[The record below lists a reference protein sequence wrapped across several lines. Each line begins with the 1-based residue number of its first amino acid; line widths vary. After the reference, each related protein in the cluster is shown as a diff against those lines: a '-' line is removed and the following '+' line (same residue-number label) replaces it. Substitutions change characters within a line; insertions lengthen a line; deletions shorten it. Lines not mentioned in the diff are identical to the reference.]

1 VKPSHELN
9 FAHSNNNYSSELKLC
24 NKRDQPV
31 IFKVRTTAAKSYVV
45 LPTCGMI
52 SAGESTIVKI
62 YMLPRESIRNRAD
75 DKFLIQAVIC
85 TDDELKPESKA
96 INEKFDLLTRL
107 NLSGYF
113 HSTKLKVH
121 FVIDTVIQDAFSEDN
136 IPIRRRTRTL
146 GHIPD
151 TDSSHLTVQRKSTD
165 TLIQSPV
172 INKVA
177 QRARIG
183 YGERSAAATLGYI
196 GGEAV
201 TSFSPRDL
209 IEKECLK
216 SHPRIMIPRTQE
228 HSIVSYDF
236 IPPNKGG
243 IVARTVSSYEK
254 ENRELPN
261 DIDHL
266 KPLKASHSTPVK
278 SRGATTN
285 SRECDALL
293 STGEV
298 SNVES
303 SWSPLKQAAMY
314 KQKLLGLE
322 KRFKHQKLLL
332 AKINEEKTEYLTEL
346 HVLKLSTIDQTKEE
360 VQPNIGNNKIEIWQL
375 LVVSIIFLIC
385 GSLWK

>member
-1 VKPSHELN
+1 
-9 FAHSNNNYSSELKLC
+9 
-24 NKRDQPV
+24 
-31 IFKVRTTAAKSYVV
+31 
-45 LPTCGMI
+45 
-52 SAGESTIVKI
+52 
-62 YMLPRESIRNRAD
+62 MLPRESIRNRAD

-85 TDDELKPESKA
+85 SDDELKPESKL

-107 NLSGYF
+107 DLSGYF

-151 TDSSHLTVQRKSTD
+151 NDSSPHLTVPRKSTD

-172 INKVA
+172 VNKVS

-183 YGERSAAATLGYI
+183 YGERSAAATLGHI
-196 GGEAV
+196 GGDAV
-201 TSFSPRDL
+201 TSFSPRDF

-228 HSIVSYDF
+228 HSMVSYDF

-261 DIDHL
+261 EIDHV

-278 SRGATTN
+278 SKGATTN
-285 SRECDALL
+285 SRECDMLL

-303 SWSPLKQAAMY
+303 SWSPLKQAALY

-332 AKINEEKTEYLTEL
+332 AKLNEEKAEYLTEL
-346 HVLKLSTIDQTKEE
+346 HVLKLSAINETKEE
-360 VQPNIGNNKIEIWQL
+360 IQVAAGNNKIEIWQL
-375 LVVSIIFLIC
+375 LVVSIIFLIF